1 MVSVTERFLKHIA
14 FDNGPFNIEFYW
26 ERSSD
31 EIWLLEINTRI
42 SKSHCP
48 LFRDVDGQS
57 HHKVMLDLALGQQ
70 PAFPH
75 RQGNYRVAAKFMWRI
90 FEDALVQRVP
100 SREELQALNQ
110 RFPSAEIQLHID
122 QGMRLS
128 DLKDQDSYS
137 YEVAVIFLAANN
149 QHKLLQKYRDVQHA
163 IPIELEAVD

>member
-1 MVSVTERFLKHIA
+1 
-14 FDNGPFNIEFYW
+14 
-26 ERSSD
+26 
-31 EIWLLEINTRI
+31 
-42 SKSHCP
+42 
-48 LFRDVDGQS
+48 
-57 HHKVMLDLALGQQ
+57 
-70 PAFPH
+70 
-75 RQGNYRVAAKFMWRI
+75 MWRI
-90 FEDALVQRVP
+90 FENALVQRVP